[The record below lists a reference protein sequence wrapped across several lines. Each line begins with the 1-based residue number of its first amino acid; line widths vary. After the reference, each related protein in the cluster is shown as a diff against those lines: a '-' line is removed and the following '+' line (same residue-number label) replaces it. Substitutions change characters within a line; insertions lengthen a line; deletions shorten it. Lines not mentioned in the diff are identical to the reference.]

1 MVKGAWRSWRRPPY
15 ARRVRSLPIRRNT
28 LLLAASMAC
37 LSAMFQLVAAISSLT
52 FVKVTGVTGLLGL
65 GPAIF
70 LVTSALAAFQAGRG
84 MDRFGRVP
92 VLAVG
97 FLIAAA
103 GLVVTGVSTRL
114 VLAPGVVAGFV
125 LLG

>member
-1 MVKGAWRSWRRPPY
+1 
-15 ARRVRSLPIRRNT
+15 
-28 LLLAASMAC
+28 MAC

-70 LVTSALAAFQAGRG
+70 LMTQSLAAFQAGRA
-84 MDRFGRVP
+84 MERFGRVP

-97 FLIAAA
+97 FGLAVV
-103 GLVVTGVSTRL
+103 GLVVTGVATRL
-114 VLAPGVVAGFV
+114 VLAPLVVCGFI
-125 LLG
+125 LLGAALGTVTLV